1 MKKCLDCGGLAPDH
15 IANCPHCA
23 CEPAAAQTRRP
34 MRRLAQVG
42 TICMLSVTLQAC
54 YGVAG
59 PSPDPTTVYPTHELR
74 LNYLVRL
81 EGMNHT
87 VYAQPAY
94 NIDFNI
100 NYFRVFFA
108 ESDRLAVISGSSPP
122 VESIEVAPIRE
133 LSFAYNEGDTVQIS
147 LFRASVELP
156 DLVDAPNSFITPP
169 TMFTMTEEPA
179 VGKVAPDAV
188 LNFAWSS
195 TGYSSFRTTEL
206 WGNCSNGMADVVRQN
221 EVAAVPSYQVSVSD
235 MSMNCSTLHLEIIG
249 VLDNGE
255 NGLDAGLGG
264 GNTTVER
271 VKSYDFSL

>member
-122 VESIEVAPIRE
+122 IESIEVAPIRE

-147 LFRASVELP
+147 LFRASVGLP

-169 TMFTMTEEPA
+169 GMFVMTDEPA
-179 VGKVAPDAV
+179 VGKIAPDAV

-195 TGYSSFRTTEL
+195 DGYSSFRATEQ
-206 WGNCSNGMADVVRQN
+206 WGNCINGMADVVRKN
-221 EVAAVPSYQVSVSD
+221 DVATVPSYQVDVSE
-235 MSMNCSTLHLEIIG
+235 MSMNCSTLRLEIIG
-249 VLDNGE
+249 VFDTGE
-255 NGLDAGLGG
+255 TGLDALLGG
-264 GNTTVER
+264 GNIKVER
-271 VKSYDFSL
+271 VKLYEFSL